1 MSLARRC
8 CTSRM
13 AGITLSSWQATSR
26 TLSTLRTATL
36 HNLSSSHTTSARHI
50 LPKVSA
56 VLTSSRSLFTT
67 PSLWQVAGASAPHAE
82 KHPISALRNISI
94 IAHIDAGKTTLTERL
109 LHLTNA
115 LGGTSASGAV
125 PGDVDSG
132 STVTDFLEQ
141 ERQRGITI
149 QSAAVGPVWWPAPSS
164 SSTKGKVGKGERDT
178 VGITLVDTPGHIDF
192 GIEVERTLRVVDG
205 AVVVLD
211 GVEGVESQTENV
223 WSQAARYDVKA
234 SILFINKLDRMGSS
248 VAQSLRSVIRSGMH
262 QRPLLLQLPIPVK
275 GKDEPG
281 IEGLVDLVE
290 IQALTFTGKAGE
302 VVTRSPLTEAHEM
315 YAEAKEARHALV
327 ECLASLDDRLL
338 EELFSLPT
346 GSNEEPHSKMPSASV
361 RQAIRRQTL
370 AGTILPVLCGSAAKN
385 VGVQPLLDAI
395 GDFLPS
401 PADKP
406 GVTGTVASKAAA
418 ATTKASKSDKEQP
431 AEASSGKEVSISLND
446 KRTTALAFKVVHDKR
461 RGPTTFVRVYSG
473 TLHRSSVLFNT
484 TTGARERLSRVLFP
498 FADQYVETA
507 TLRAGQIGVIL
518 GLRDTRTGDT
528 LVDIST
534 APNNTSSSSAKPLD
548 PSEVKSL
555 RLKRVHIPPPVFSMS
570 LEPASKSD
578 VDSVSE
584 ALNLLIRTDPSLR
597 LDESGEGT
605 TGQTVL
611 SGMGE
616 LHLEIAKDRLENE
629 FGVNARMGAVRVSYR
644 ETLEEGVGWLE
655 VDEVVERELVG
666 KRIKIGAKMR
676 VRGLG
681 EDEMDRMHASD
692 AAVFGGNVV
701 HVSFASEGDEA
712 GKIGKV
718 KAGAEDEGDIEAY
731 LAESPRQ
738 TRSKSTAAASKT
750 SDSTTAT
757 TAGLPPGV
765 DLATVETMFK
775 TGMVAALS
783 RGPLTS
789 NPLMGLEI
797 SISNIQFFGELSSSA
812 SISYLLSHHLRK
824 LLRSEPKI
832 DPSTGL
838 TTAPATALTSL
849 MEPMMT
855 TRITVPEPHLGKV
868 INDITAEQD
877 GLVQDVVHLST
888 SVSAA
893 QTNSNDAVEEVY
905 IPKMTNRFEQQ
916 SSASSSGAQGK
927 SGDGAA
933 SGNGKAEIHAVV
945 PLANLVRYSSKLR
958 ALTAG
963 NAQFSM
969 QLQGFAKVSA
979 HRQGEILQEL
989 GR

>member
-1 MSLARRC
+1 MASKGFHAAPLSRYALSRR
-8 CTSRM
+8 
-13 AGITLSSWQATSR
+13 ATSR
-26 TLSTLRTATL
+26 LFPATFSSRRTF
-36 HNLSSSHTTSARHI
+36 SS
-50 LPKVSA
+50 
-56 VLTSSRSLFTT
+56 TSSWHLADPTS
-67 PSLWQVAGASAPHAE
+67 PHAE

-109 LHLTNA
+109 LHLTHA
-115 LGGTSASGAV
+115 LGGSTSSTNNAL

-149 QSAAVGPVWWPAPSS
+149 QSAAVGPVWWPPASP
-164 SSTKGKVGKGERDT
+164 KGVA
-178 VGITLVDTPGHIDF
+178 ITLVDTPGHIDF
-192 GIEVERTLRVVDG
+192 GIEVERALRVVDG

-248 VAQSLRSVIRSGMH
+248 VSQSLRSVIRSGMH
-262 QRPLLLQLPIPVK
+262 SRPLLLQLPIPVS

-281 IEGLVDLVE
+281 IAALVDLIE
-290 IQALTFTGKAGE
+290 MQTLTFAGKAGE
-302 VVTRSPLTEAHEM
+302 TVTRTSLKEGDGMFE
-315 YAEAKEARHALV
+315 EAKQARHALV
-327 ECLASLDDRLL
+327 ECLASLDDQLL

-346 GSNEEPHSKMPSASV
+346 GSNEEPHGKMPADSLRKS
-361 RQAIRRQTL
+361 IRRQTL

-395 GDFLPS
+395 ADFLPS
-401 PADKP
+401 PEDKSD
-406 GVTGTVASKAAA
+406 VTGTVASSPSSSMPSKGTSSKAQSTDSDSDS
-418 ATTKASKSDKEQP
+418 ATTT
-431 AEASSGKEVSISLND
+431 GKDVSISLTD

-473 TLHRSSVLFNT
+473 TLQRSTVLFNT
-484 TTGARERLSRVLFP
+484 TIGARERLSRVLFP
-498 FADQYVETA
+498 FADQYVETS

-534 APNNTSSSSAKPLD
+534 TSHTPSKSAPRDGKAALD
-548 PSEVKSL
+548 SNSVKSL

-578 VDSVSE
+578 VDSVSD

-616 LHLEIAKDRLENE
+616 LHLEIAKDRLANE

-644 ETLEEGVGWLE
+644 ETLDEGLGWVQVE
-655 VDEVVERELVG
+655 DVVERELAG
-666 KRIKIGAKMR
+666 KKIKIGAKIK
-676 VRGLG
+676 VRALG
-681 EDEMDRMHASD
+681 EDEKRSASSTD
-692 AAVFGGNVV
+692 AATFGGNVV
-701 HVSFASEGDEA
+701 DISFAEEVEKDA
-712 GKIGKV
+712 GIDV
-718 KAGAEDEGDIEAY
+718 KATAEDEGDIKAY
-731 LAESPRQ
+731 LADAPSRQ
-738 TRSKSTAAASKT
+738 ARSKT
-750 SDSTTAT
+750 SSNTQLDASAT
-757 TAGLPPGV
+757 GLPPGV

-797 SISNIQFFGELSSSA
+797 RISNIEMFGELSSSA
-812 SISYLLSHHLRK
+812 AISYLLSHLVRKVLRT
-824 LLRSEPKI
+824 EAKI
-832 DPSTGL
+832 NPDTGL
-838 TTAPATALTSL
+838 PTSTPAPLTTL

-855 TRITVPEPHLGKV
+855 TRITVPAAHLGKV
-868 INDITAEQD
+868 INDITAEQN
-877 GLVQDVVHLST
+877 GLVQDVVHQSQD
-888 SVSAA
+888 SSSSEAA
-893 QTNSNDAVEEVY
+893 DTQDEVF
-905 IPKMTNRFEQQ
+905 IPNPTQNRFELQ
-916 SSASSSGAQGK
+916 SSAASSGAAGK
-927 SGDGAA
+927 GASSA
-933 SGNGKAEIHAVV
+933 AGGAEGKAEIHAVV

-963 NAQFSM
+963 AAQFNM
-969 QLQGFAKVSA
+969 QLQGFAKVSKQ
-979 HRQGEILQEL
+979 RQAEILQEL

>member
-1 MSLARRC
+1 MSIARRC
-8 CTSRM
+8 
-13 AGITLSSWQATSR
+13 
-26 TLSTLRTATL
+26 
-36 HNLSSSHTTSARHI
+36 
-50 LPKVSA
+50 
-56 VLTSSRSLFTT
+56 TSSIPRLPSAARGVSTRAALRT
-67 PSLWQVAGASAPHAE
+67 PSLALHSTPSRSTPLQQTQPYLSSTALTNIRSFTTSQQLFEPATPHAE

-115 LGGTSASGAV
+115 ISGTSSSSSAL

-149 QSAAVGPVWWPAPSS
+149 QSAAVGPVWWPPPT
-164 SSTKGKVGKGERDT
+164 TKSETQREP

-192 GIEVERTLRVVDG
+192 GIEVERALRVVDG

-223 WSQAARYDVKA
+223 WSQAAKYDVKA
-234 SILFINKLDRMGSS
+234 SLLFINKLDRMGSS
-248 VAQSLRSVIRSGMH
+248 IAQSLRSVIRSGMH
-262 QRPLLLQLPIPVK
+262 ARPLLLQLPIPVG

-281 IEGLVDLVE
+281 IAGLVDLVKM
-290 IQALTFTGKAGE
+290 QTLSFTGKAGE
-302 VVTRSPLTEAHEM
+302 VVTRKPLLEGDEM
-315 YAEAKEARHALV
+315 YDEAEQARHALV
-327 ECLASLDDRLL
+327 ECLASLDEELL
-338 EELFSLPT
+338 EELFALPT
-346 GSNEEPHSKMPSASV
+346 GSNEEPHAKMSAASLKK
-361 RQAIRRQTL
+361 AIRRQTL
-370 AGTILPVLCGSAAKN
+370 AGTVLPVFCGSAAKN

-395 GDFLPS
+395 SDFLPS
-401 PADKP
+401 PVDKP
-406 GVTGTVASKAAA
+406 AVTGTTSSSEEGGEVTAS
-418 ATTKASKSDKEQP
+418 E
-431 AEASSGKEVSISLND
+431 GKDVSISLQD

-461 RGPTTFVRVYSG
+461 RGPTTFVRIYSG
-473 TLHRSSVLFNT
+473 TLQRSTVLFNT

-518 GLRDTRTGDT
+518 GLRDTQTGDT

-534 APNNTSSSSAKPLD
+534 TSNTSKTKKEALD
-548 PSEVKSL
+548 ATQAKSL

-616 LHLEIAKDRLENE
+616 LHLEIAKDRLANE
-629 FGVNARMGAVRVSYR
+629 FGVNARMGSVRVSYR
-644 ETLEEGVGWLE
+644 ETLDEGLGWVE
-655 VDEVVERELVG
+655 VEEVVERELAG
-666 KRIKIGAKMR
+666 KRIKIGARMR
-676 VRGLG
+676 VRALEEEVHLAGTA
-681 EDEMDRMHASD
+681 E
-692 AAVFGGNVV
+692 AAVFGGNIVD
-701 HVSFASEGDEA
+701 VSLTSAGEEEEGVRE
-712 GKIGKV
+712 KP
-718 KAGAEDEGDIEAY
+718 GAENEGDIKAY
-731 LAESPRQ
+731 LADTPRP
-738 TRSKSTAAASKT
+738 TRSKSSSKGTPALNKETASSAT
-750 SDSTTAT
+750 STS
-757 TAGLPPGV
+757 GLPSGV
-765 DLATVETMFK
+765 DLSTIETMFK

-789 NPLMGLEI
+789 NPLMNLRI
-797 SISNIQFFGELSSSA
+797 SISNIQMFGDLSSA
-812 SISYLLSHHLRK
+812 AISYLLSHLLRK
-824 LLRSEPKI
+824 ALRTEPKLNP
-832 DPSTGL
+832 DTGL
-838 TTAPATALTSL
+838 PTSTPTPLTTL

-855 TRITVPEPHLGKV
+855 TRITLPEAHLGKV
-868 INDITAEQD
+868 INDITAEQN
-877 GLVQDVVHLST
+877 GLVQDVVHLS
-888 SVSAA
+888 SSPSSSAETIRA
-893 QTNSNDAVEEVY
+893 EGAEEEVY
-905 IPKMTNRFEQQ
+905 IPDSKRNRFELQ
-916 SSASSSGAQGK
+916 SSAASAGVVAGKAGGGAEGM
-927 SGDGAA
+927 GM
-933 SGNGKAEIHAVV
+933 GKAEIHAVV

-969 QLQGFAKVSA
+969 QLQGFAMVSKQ
-979 HRQGEILQEL
+979 RQVEILQEL

>member
-1 MSLARRC
+1 MSLARSSFGKRAC
-8 CTSRM
+8 LVPYPRTPTSRS
-13 AGITLSSWQATSR
+13 ALASR
-26 TLSTLRTATL
+26 TAWPR
-36 HNLSSSHTTSARHI
+36 
-50 LPKVSA
+50 SA
-56 VLTSSRSLFTT
+56 VGCSNPAANAPSSRSADSTLQSPYT
-67 PSLWQVAGASAPHAE
+67 PACYFSSSPRRLVADSGLPHAE
-82 KHPISALRNISI
+82 KHPVAALRNISI

-109 LHLTNA
+109 LHLTDA
-115 LGGTSASGAV
+115 LAGNGGSGSTAAL

-149 QSAAVGPVWWPAPSS
+149 QSAAVGPVWWPKPSAS
-164 SSTKGKVGKGERDT
+164 KSTGARET

-192 GIEVERTLRVVDG
+192 GIEVERALRVVDG

-248 VAQSLRSVIRSGMH
+248 VTQSLRSVIRSGMH
-262 QRPLLLQLPIPVK
+262 QRPLLLQLPIPLK
-275 GKDEPG
+275 SKDEPG
-281 IEGLVDLVE
+281 VSGLVDLLEMQTV
-290 IQALTFTGKAGE
+290 TFSGKAGE
-302 VVTRSPLTEAHEM
+302 TVNRKPLQEADEM
-315 YAEAKEARHALV
+315 YAEAKQARHALV
-327 ECLASLDDRLL
+327 ECLASLDDQLL

-346 GSNEEPHSKMPSASV
+346 SSNEEPHGKMPAASL

-370 AGTILPVLCGSAAKN
+370 AGTVLPVLCGSAAKN

-395 GDFLPS
+395 ADYLPS

-406 GVTGTVASKAAA
+406 SVVGNVAHRAGKNDAKANAGA
-418 ATTKASKSDKEQP
+418 
-431 AEASSGKEVSISLND
+431 EVSLSLKD

-473 TLHRSSVLFNT
+473 TLQRSSVLFNT

-507 TLRAGQIGVIL
+507 SLRAGQIGVIL

-528 LVDIST
+528 LVDVSST
-534 APNNTSSSSAKPLD
+534 PAGSKSDKGLDAADAKT
-548 PSEVKSL
+548 L

-578 VDSVSE
+578 VDAVSD

-597 LDESGEGT
+597 LDEGSSAGAGT
-605 TGQTVL
+605 TGQTVV

-644 ETLEEGVGWLE
+644 ET
-655 VDEVVERELVG
+655 VDEGAGELEASEVLERDLAG
-666 KRIKIGAKMR
+666 KRIKIGARIR
-676 VRGLG
+676 VSALA
-681 EDEMDRMHASD
+681 EDEQHRISQSD

-701 HVSFASEGDEA
+701 DVVLGTPPSNGQSASG
-712 GKIGKV
+712 GKG
-718 KAGAEDEGDIEAY
+718 
-731 LAESPRQ
+731 S
-738 TRSKSTAAASKT
+738 SKSTGKE
-750 SDSTTAT
+750 DSTTI
-757 TAGLPPGV
+757 GLPAGV
-765 DLATVETMFK
+765 DMASVEAMFK
-775 TGMVAALS
+775 SGMVAALS

-789 NPLMGLEI
+789 NPLMGLRVTVD
-797 SISNIQFFGELSSSA
+797 NIEMFGDLSSSA
-812 SISYLLSHHLRK
+812 AISYVLSHLVRKVLRT
-824 LLRSEPKI
+824 EPKL
-832 DPSTGL
+832 DPQTGMVVQPGQAR
-838 TTAPATALTSL
+838 TVL
-849 MEPMMT
+849 MEPMMA
-855 TRITVPEPHLGKV
+855 TRITVPAVHLGKV

-877 GLVQDVVHLST
+877 GLVNDVVH
-888 SVSAA
+888 
-893 QTNSNDAVEEVY
+893 QTNSQDGSETEEQAEEAVY
-905 IPKMTNRFEQQ
+905 IPPRESRFEMQ
-916 SSASSSGAQGK
+916 SAS
-927 SGDGAA
+927 AA
-933 SGNGKAEIHAVV
+933 SGKGDAEKQAGKAEIHAVV

-963 NAQFSM
+963 NAQFNM
-969 QLQGFAKVSA
+969 QLQGFARVSQ
-979 HRQGEILQEL
+979 HRQAEILADL